1 MSKKFDI
8 GKFKFSE
15 VNRKSK
21 HVQELTYSF
30 KAKNGKTFDVSEVS
44 DLYDS
49 IMKDLKKEKLDKKTK
64 TLVTVSNG
72 MHNCWTIKGFRDK
85 KLNLEEYDDYFDGKV
100 QDTKKIDKIAE
111 VRITLSY
118 DR

>member
-1 MSKKFDI
+1 MSKKFDMK
-8 GKFKFSE
+8 KFKSTE
-15 VNRKSK
+15 VNRQSK
-21 HVQELTYSF
+21 HVQEVTYSY

-44 DLYDS
+44 GLYEN
-49 IMKDLKKEKLDKKTK
+49 IMKELKKEKLDKKTK

-72 MHNCWTIKGFRDK
+72 MNNYWTIKGFRDK
-85 KLNLEEYDDYFDGKV
+85 NLNLEEYDDYFSGKV
-100 QDTKKIDKIAE
+100 RDTAKMDEIAQ